1 MKKLRGFLTLTRP
14 ANLVTAIA
22 DILAGIAVARLF
34 GASALTYNNADVIYL
49 CIATVGLYGGG
60 VVFNDIFD
68 VKIDS
73 VERPERPLPS
83 GTVNFNSAVILA
95 ISLLLT
101 GIFFAFLCN
110 TTSGIISLAISLC
123 ALTYDKWSKHNPV
136 IGPLNM
142 GMCRSL
148 NLLLGISIIPSA
160 INTVWYISIIPI
172 IYIGAITLIS
182 TEEVRGGKKLK
193 LYAAACLY
201 GVAIMVLLFFVGKW
215 GANLW
220 AYLLLTAFGAIIFA
234 PLVNAIITPEPS
246 KIRQAVKV
254 GILSLIALNCL
265 WALMAGQWQLAIII
279 IMLLPV
285 SLMLSKIFAVT

>member
-1 MKKLRGFLTLTRP
+1 MNKLRGFLTLTRP
-14 ANLVTAIA
+14 ANLVTAVA

-34 GASALTYNNADVIYL
+34 GGAVLNYNNAAIIYL

-68 VKIDS
+68 LKIDA

-83 GTVNFNSAVILA
+83 GTVNLNGALILG
-95 ISLLLT
+95 ILLLLT

-110 TTSGIISLAISLC
+110 PISGAISLAISVC
-123 ALTYDKWSKHNPV
+123 ALTYDKWGKHNPI
-136 IGPLNM
+136 IGPINM

-160 INTVWYISIIPI
+160 ISTAWYISIIPI

-182 TEEVRGGKKLK
+182 TEEVRGGKKIK
-193 LYAAACLY
+193 LYAAASLY
-201 GVAIMVLLFFVGKW
+201 GVALISLLFFIGKW
-215 GANLW
+215 GSNLW
-220 AYLLLTAFGAIIFA
+220 AYLLLTTFGVIIFA
-234 PLVNAIITPEPS
+234 PLIKAIITPQAS
-246 KIRQAVKV
+246 KIRIAVKV

-265 WALMAGQWQLAIII
+265 WALMAGQWQLALII